1 MGALLGA
8 LSAVSVGISEMFG
21 RRGSQAVGVLTVGVV
36 SQAVAAL
43 TALALV
49 MILPSELSW
58 PDLGRGAISGVG
70 FAIGM
75 VTYLGGL
82 LRSSSTVISPTVA
95 TLTVVI
101 PFGVAVIGGEQAST
115 LAVTGVGVAIIGLVI
130 ITVSGRAAVG
140 IRKGLIW
147 GATSGLGYGIG
158 LAVLIDTSTSSGSWP
173 AASQRFVA
181 CILTVMLATGR
192 RSAVIPPRGSRWP
205 PLFSGI
211 FGGLASTLYLFALQA
226 DALPAAVTGAMFPA
240 VSVVVGRFVFGD
252 TVRPPQV
259 AGLSLVLAGV
269 TGVVIS

>member
-8 LSAVSVGISEMFG
+8 LSAVSVGFSEMFG
-21 RRGSQAVGVLTVGVV
+21 RRGSRAVGVLTVGVV
-36 SQAVAAL
+36 SQAMAAL

-49 MILPSELSW
+49 MVFPAELSW
-58 PDLGRGAISGVG
+58 ADLGWGAISGVG
-70 FAIGM
+70 YGVGM

-101 PFGVAVIGGEQAST
+101 PFGVAIIGGEQAST
-115 LAVTGVGVAIIGLVI
+115 LAVTGVGVAITGLVL

-181 CILTVMLATGR
+181 CILTVILGTVR
-192 RSAVIPPRGSRWP
+192 RSPVIPPRGHCWP
-205 PLFSGI
+205 PLLSGV
-211 FGGLASTLYLFALQA
+211 FGGLASTLYLFGIQA
-226 DALPAAVTGAMFPA
+226 DALPAAVTAAMFPA
-240 VSVVVGRFVFGD
+240 ISVVVGRFVFGD
-252 TVRPPQV
+252 TVRLPQV
-259 AGLSLVLAGV
+259 AGLGLVLGGV
-269 TGVVIS
+269 TGVVAG